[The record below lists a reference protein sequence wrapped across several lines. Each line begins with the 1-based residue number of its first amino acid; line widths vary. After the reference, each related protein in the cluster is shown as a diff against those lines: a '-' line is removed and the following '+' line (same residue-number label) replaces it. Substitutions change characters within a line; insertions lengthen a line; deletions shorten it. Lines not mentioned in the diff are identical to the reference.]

1 MDVVERLWRGDRVE
15 RKAEMVADL
24 FTANEEDGVRIFW
37 LYLSAARHF
46 NTYLKDIMQQNA
58 LII

>member
-15 RKAEMVADL
+15 REAGMVADL
-24 FTANEEDGVRIFW
+24 W

-46 NTYLKDIMQQNA
+46 NTYPKDIMQQNA